1 MYGLYGGKEVFV
13 AAESEWKV
21 FFEGDFWYH
30 SGRDH
35 AGKELR
41 TEKEFEWAG
50 HEWRIPAVYSCGKG
64 LVIDFCMRADRDA
77 LRAFMEEW
85 ELPGEPVLPQ
95 LQRELSAIS

>member
-1 MYGLYGGKEVFV
+1 M

-50 HEWRIPAVYSCGKG
+50 HEQNQNGRSFLRGTFGIIPAGTMPGKSFGQKRSLNGRGMNGGYLRSIAVGKG
-64 LVIDFCMRADRDA
+64 L
-77 LRAFMEEW
+77 
-85 ELPGEPVLPQ
+85 
-95 LQRELSAIS
+95 

>member
-1 MYGLYGGKEVFV
+1 M

-41 TEKEFEWAG
+41 TEKEFEPAAYV
-50 HEWRIPAVYSCGKG
+50 EWLPVFHIKQFEDRTER
-64 LVIDFCMRADRDA
+64 LV
-77 LRAFMEEW
+77 
-85 ELPGEPVLPQ
+85 
-95 LQRELSAIS
+95 

>member
-1 MYGLYGGKEVFV
+1 M
-13 AAESEWKV
+13 AAESEWKD

-50 HEWRIPAVYSCGKG
+50 HVEWIPVFHIKQFEDRTER
-64 LVIDFCMRADRDA
+64 LV
-77 LRAFMEEW
+77 
-85 ELPGEPVLPQ
+85 
-95 LQRELSAIS
+95 

>member
-1 MYGLYGGKEVFV
+1 M